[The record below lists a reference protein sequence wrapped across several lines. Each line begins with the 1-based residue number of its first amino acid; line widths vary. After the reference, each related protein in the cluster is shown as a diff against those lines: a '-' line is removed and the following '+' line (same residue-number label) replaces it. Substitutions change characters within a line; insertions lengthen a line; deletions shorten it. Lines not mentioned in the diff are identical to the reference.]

1 MRVSALLKSLFLSIL
16 LVAIAWADE
25 PAFAQRGG
33 HGGGGGFHGGG
44 AGYHGGGGGY
54 HGGSGGGYHGGG
66 GGYYAGHNGGG
77 YSGGH
82 HGGYYASGYHGGW
95 RGGYWGYPGYGWGW
109 GSGWGFGI
117 SVGWGSYW
125 PDYSYNYGYA
135 AAWPVP
141 YYPYPSYHYAAPAG
155 YSAATGYAVA
165 APNYLG
171 AYSRGA
177 EGTAATP
184 ARAPAPAAA
193 AGEAPVV
200 LRNASYRTNPAIRP
214 EVKTAI
220 RALLGMPPSARQ
232 AQLSR
237 YTDLSPAER
246 DLVIQIADVPQ
257 S

>member
-1 MRVSALLKSLFLSIL
+1 MKHPVLLKALGFAILLAFVACAPESAL
-16 LVAIAWADE
+16 
-25 PAFAQRGG
+25 AQRGG

-44 AGYHGGGGGY
+44 GAGF
-54 HGGSGGGYHGGG
+54 HGGSGGYHGGG
-66 GGYYAGHNGGG
+66 GYYGGNHGGG
-77 YSGGH
+77 YYGGYH
-82 HGGYYASGYHGGW
+82 GGGGYYASGYHGGW
-95 RGGYWGYPGYGWGW
+95 RGGYYGGGYWGYPAFGWGW

-125 PDYSYNYGYA
+125 PDYSYSYGLA
-135 AAWPVP
+135 PAWPVP
-141 YYPYPSYHYAAPAG
+141 YYPYPSYYYAAPVSYA
-155 YSAATGYAVA
+155 AATGYAVA

-177 EGTAATP
+177 AGTAASP
-184 ARAPAPAAA
+184 ARESAPAAA

-246 DLVIQIADVPQ
+246 DLVIQIADVPE